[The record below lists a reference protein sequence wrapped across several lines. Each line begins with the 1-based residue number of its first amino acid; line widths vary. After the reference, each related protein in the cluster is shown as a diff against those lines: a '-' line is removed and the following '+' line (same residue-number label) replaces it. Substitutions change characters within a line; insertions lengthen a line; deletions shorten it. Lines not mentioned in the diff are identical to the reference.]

1 MRVLSMISFSVIAVG
16 FVCVVGV
23 LGQETPKKGDGVKE
37 ELKRL
42 EGTWRV
48 VAVELGGKE
57 TDREEIGPNNLLV
70 FSGTKSSV
78 VTGTKKRTIECT
90 FTIDPTKSP
99 KWMDTTRISDKVSWP
114 GIYELKDDTLKVFLG
129 SPGGK
134 RPTEFKT
141 KKHTQQVIHT
151 YQRIKP

>member
-1 MRVLSMISFSVIAVG
+1 MRMLSMISFCVVALG
-16 FVCVVGV
+16 FVSDVGV
-23 LGQETPKKGDGVKE
+23 LGQETKKGNGVKE

-57 TDREEIGPNNLLV
+57 TNREEIGPNNLLV

-78 VTGTKKRTIECT
+78 VTGTKKRIIECT
-90 FTIDPTKSP
+90 FTVDPTKSP

-114 GIYELKDDTLKVFLG
+114 GIYELKGDTLKVFLG
-129 SPGGK
+129 
-134 RPTEFKT
+134 
-141 KKHTQQVIHT
+141 
-151 YQRIKP
+151 